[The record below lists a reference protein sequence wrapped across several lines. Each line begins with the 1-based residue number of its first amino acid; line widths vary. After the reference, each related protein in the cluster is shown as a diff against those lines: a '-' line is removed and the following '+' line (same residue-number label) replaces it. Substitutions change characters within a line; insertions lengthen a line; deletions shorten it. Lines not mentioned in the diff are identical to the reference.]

1 MYNIFNI
8 TYLYMNTIKIV
19 LVSFIVGSLYY
30 YMMEKSIPL
39 DSNCSFISSVWTD
52 ILAFVAGVIIIY
64 RSHVHNDNY
73 LAYIGGAII
82 IEHIWQLL
90 PKYTINNH
98 FSKIL

>member
-30 YMMEKSIPL
+30 YMMEKS
-39 DSNCSFISSVWTD
+39 VWTD

-64 RSHVHNDNY
+64 RAHVHNDNY